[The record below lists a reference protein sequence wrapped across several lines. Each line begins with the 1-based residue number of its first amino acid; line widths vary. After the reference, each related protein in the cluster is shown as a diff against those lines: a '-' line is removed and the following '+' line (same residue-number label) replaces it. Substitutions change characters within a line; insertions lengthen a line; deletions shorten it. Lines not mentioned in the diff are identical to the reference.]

1 MKKLITTA
9 TILICFIANSQC
21 IKGDCV
27 DGIGKIKYD
36 LKNGTKGI
44 FEGEF
49 KDRNP
54 DGKGKYIYENFG
66 KNNTVIFEGYFTG
79 DGDEIINIDGT
90 KEGKITFPNRTI
102 KKGFITKIVEND
114 SWRWELNGKGE
125 KKQVLVSGD
134 FRIYKGNF
142 IDDIL
147 NDKNGEI
154 IYANGNKY
162 LGEVVSGKRQ
172 GIGKII
178 TPEGGIQNDG
188 NWFEDEWIDANK
200 NNPNAVPIYYSQNRI
215 IVEIDFNG
223 TKFPM
228 LLDTGAS
235 STVINSE
242 IFSALVT
249 LKQIKIKN
257 KTDNSFQIAN
267 GDVVK
272 GATYLIDKMRIGKY
286 EIEDIECSVLDNV
299 NASNL
304 LGLNALLKPTNSFS
318 IDIEAGEL
326 TF

>member
-1 MKKLITTA
+1 M
-9 TILICFIANSQC
+9 
-21 IKGDCV
+21 
-27 DGIGKIKYD
+27 
-36 LKNGTKGI
+36 
-44 FEGEF
+44 
-49 KDRNP
+49 
-54 DGKGKYIYENFG
+54 
-66 KNNTVIFEGYFTG
+66 
-79 DGDEIINIDGT
+79 
-90 KEGKITFPNRTI
+90 
-102 KKGFITKIVEND
+102 
-114 SWRWELNGKGE
+114 
-125 KKQVLVSGD
+125 
-134 FRIYKGNF
+134 
-142 IDDIL
+142 
-147 NDKNGEI
+147 
-154 IYANGNKY
+154 
-162 LGEVVSGKRQ
+162 GEVVSDKRQ

-215 IVEIDFNG
+215 IVETDFNG

>member
-1 MKKLITTA
+1 MMKKLITTA

-21 IKGDCV
+21 IKGDCD
-27 DGIGKIKYD
+27 DGVGKKRYERPV
-36 LKNGTKGI
+36 KGTY
-44 FEGEF
+44 EGQF
-49 KDRNP
+49 KDKLP
-54 DGKGKYIYENFG
+54 EGKGKFIYDFG
-66 KNNTVIFEGYFTG
+66 VEYDGYFTIG
-79 DGDEIINIDGT
+79 DIDST
-90 KEGKITFPNRTI
+90 KVGEVVYDNGNE
-102 KKGFITKIVEND
+102 KKGFITEMIDNKYK
-114 SWRWELNGKGE
+114 WELNGKGE
-125 KKQVLVSGD
+125 QKLALKKGG
-134 FRIYKGNF
+134 FRIEKGNF
-142 IDDIL
+142 INGVL
-147 NDKNGEI
+147 NDENGKMELS
-154 IYANGNKY
+154 NGSIY
-162 LGEVVSGKRQ
+162 LGGVVNGKRQ

-178 TPEGGIQNDG
+178 TPDGGIQNDG
-188 NWFEDEWIDANK
+188 NWYEDEWIDANK
-200 NNPNAVPIYYSQNRI
+200 NNPYAVPIYYSQNRI

-235 STVINSE
+235 STAINSE

-304 LGLNALLKPTNSFS
+304 LGLNALLAPSKSFS